1 MQNLV
6 SFIGSHWFIF
16 VSISITL
23 GDWPKKA
30 LVQFMSE
37 NVLSMISRIF
47 MVSWLMLKSLNHS
60 ELIFVH
66 GVIVCSSF
74 IDLHAAVQLSQYHL
88 LKRLSF
94 SHFIVV
100 SFVADQL
107 TIGVWVYF
115 WAIYSVP
122 LIFMSVFVPIPH
134 CFDYHSFV
142 LLYEVWEG
150 YASCCLFA
158 SGLLWQFWVFYGF
171 I

>member
-1 MQNLV
+1 
-6 SFIGSHWFIF
+6 
-16 VSISITL
+16 
-23 GDWPKKA
+23 
-30 LVQFMSE
+30 MSE
-37 NVLSMISRIF
+37 NVLSMISSRIF

-107 TIGVWVYF
+107 TIGV
-115 WAIYSVP
+115 
-122 LIFMSVFVPIPH
+122 
-134 CFDYHSFV
+134 
-142 LLYEVWEG
+142 
-150 YASCCLFA
+150 
-158 SGLLWQFWVFYGF
+158 
-171 I
+171 